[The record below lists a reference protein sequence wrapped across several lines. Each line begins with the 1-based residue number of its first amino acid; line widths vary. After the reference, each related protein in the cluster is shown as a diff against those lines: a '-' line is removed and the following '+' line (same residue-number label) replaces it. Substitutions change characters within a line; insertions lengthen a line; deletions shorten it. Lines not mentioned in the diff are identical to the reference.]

1 MVTALMS
8 KAILATRFDIRS
20 MHDNV
25 LYIVTMR
32 FRRCVHVR
40 IPRPILF
47 REGSSQTF
55 SQVQQASPHPPL
67 HFCAAAL
74 ADCNHDC
81 DRYRQR

>member
-8 KAILATRFDIRS
+8 KAILATHLDIRS

-55 SQVQQASPHPPL
+55 SQVLQASPHPPL
-67 HFCAAAL
+67 HFCSAAL

-81 DRYRQR
+81 DRY